1 MYVIYGLLASWTIF
15 SVYYIIRV
23 WTLTDSNR
31 VVPYVYD
38 SIPTVFTTLGILG
51 TFVGIYFGLRQFY
64 VKNITG
70 SIPTLLDGLKTAFTT

>member
-1 MYVIYGLLASWTIF
+1 MAYQPVGQFF

-38 SIPTVFTTLGILG
+38 SIPTVCTTLGILG
-51 TFVGIYFGLRQFY
+51 TFVGIYFGLRQFD
-64 VKNITG
+64 VENITG
-70 SIPTLLDGLKTAFTT
+70 SIPTLFDGLKTAFTT